1 MIPRAGSSHSKK
13 VLFVSTHFPYDF
25 RKSTTGTFKR
35 MRVFLDA
42 LKDRVSLHLL
52 FYYPP
57 YLDVDAQRVSE
68 TKSALRSEW
77 LLDDFDV
84 TVCKQEREPNDS
96 KTLWARYGS
105 RALTIHRQLGFVCTS
120 GPQQLRIFEEC
131 LEDRPDFVFI
141 HRLMCICPALR
152 TRRPLPPMFMDLDDV
167 EHRALC
173 RDISQPPMWGTK
185 RLYYLHLPAMVWG
198 ERRGIKLTRKSFVCS
213 ALDERYLTHTWKLSN
228 VRAIPNAIHL
238 PGDQPLSRGPVLLFL
253 GGFGYPPNA
262 RAAEHLILRIWPLIR
277 NACPESSLVIA
288 GGDPERI
295 ACYEQAHGGVEYTGF
310 VDDLEALYARARV
323 VCCPLQTGGGTRI
336 KVIEAAA
343 YGKPVVSTLIGA
355 EGLEFEEGR
364 EILLRDDPR
373 DFADACIKLLRDE
386 ALCVQIG
393 QAASAKAA
401 KLYDRRNVIRM
412 IQQEI
417 FGSLEATTPG

>member
-1 MIPRAGSSHSKK
+1 MIPRTGTAHLKK

-25 RKSTTGTFKR
+25 RKNTTGTFKR

-42 LKDRVSLHLL
+42 LKERVSLRLL

-57 YLDVDAQRVSE
+57 YLDVDARRVSE
-68 TKSALRSEW
+68 TKSALQSEW
-77 LLDDFDV
+77 LLDDFDM
-84 TVCKQEREPNDS
+84 TVCRQEREPDDS
-96 KTLWARYGS
+96 KRLWARYVS
-105 RALTIHRQLGFVCTS
+105 RAFTFHRQLGFVSTS
-120 GPQQLRIFEEC
+120 GPEQLRIFEEC

-141 HRLMCICPALR
+141 HRLVCICPALR

-167 EHRALC
+167 EHKALC

-185 RLYYLHLPAMVWG
+185 RLYYLRLPAMIWG

-213 ALDERYLTHTWKLSN
+213 ALDEGYLTHTWKLSN
-228 VRAIPNAIHL
+228 VRAIPNAIQL
-238 PGDQPLSRGPVLLFL
+238 PGSQPLSRRPVLLFL

-277 NACPESSLVIA
+277 DACPESSLVIA
-288 GGDPERI
+288 GGDPEMI
-295 ACYEQAHGGVEYTGF
+295 ACYGQAHGRVEYTGF

-323 VCCPLQTGGGTRI
+323 VCCPIQTGGGTRI
-336 KVIEAAA
+336 KIIEAAA
-343 YGKPVVSTLIGA
+343 FGKPVVSTLIGA

-364 EILLRDDPR
+364 EILLRNDPR
-373 DFADACIKLLRDE
+373 GFADACIRLLRDE
-386 ALCVQIG
+386 ALGIQLG
-393 QAASAKAA
+393 QAARAKAA

-412 IQQEI
+412 IQEEI
-417 FGSLEATTPG
+417 FGSLEATAAG